1 MLASR
6 YPDRRPM
13 RLRFQ
18 CRCPCDLAG
27 IANRVFVCRCI
38 PVNRLPL
45 RSIRTRTAQKN
56 GDMLR
61 IQWMAQASAVDA
73 PEMIKMHLDLALS
86 VCGRIAWKGL
96 AVDRAVLR
104 QHSRPGHSRCK
115 LGRFTCTILVADLE
129 LRLKLV
135 QQ

>member
-1 MLASR
+1 MLAPR
-6 YPDRRPM
+6 YPDRRPV

-27 IANRVFVCRCI
+27 IANRVFVCGRI

-61 IQWMAQASAVDA
+61 IQWMAQTSAVDA
-73 PEMIKMHLDLALS
+73 PQMIKMQLDLALP
-86 VCGRIAWKGL
+86 VCGRLVRKSL
-96 AVDRAVLR
+96 AVDRAVLS
-104 QHSRPGHSRCK
+104 QHSRAGGSRCK
-115 LGRFTCTILVADLE
+115 LRRFTGTILPVDLK
-129 LRLKLV
+129 LRLK
-135 QQ
+135 